1 MNYIIFNDKDS
12 RDVKGLLIS
21 ELPPIRK
28 PNMRV
33 KETVIDG
40 VDGSI
45 IEELGYESYDRT
57 VVIGLKIGA
66 DVDKISEFFT
76 GSGKVVFSNE
86 PDKYYIATVVKSIDY
101 ERLLRYKVAKVT
113 FRVQP
118 FKYARVEVPREA
130 TSDRTSIVVENLGN
144 HTSKPIIT
152 IKGKYWIKL
161 YINEEFVCDYSD
173 SSDFEVVIDSEKQ
186 DAYCYDSEGRI
197 ELSNHHMRGEF
208 PILKKGNNTISWYLG
223 DEASRFESIKIERY
237 SRWL

>member
-28 PNMRV
+28 PNMRA

-45 IEELGYESYDRT
+45 IEELGYESYDKT

-86 PDKYYIATVVKSIDY
+86 PDKYYVATILKNIDY
-101 ERLLRYKVAKVT
+101 ERLLRYRVAKVT

-118 FKYARVEVPREA
+118 FKYNRVEVPRSA
-130 TSDRTSIVVENLGN
+130 TTERTSMIIENLGN
-144 HTSKPIIT
+144 HTAKPIIT
-152 IKGKYWIKL
+152 IQGSGKVYLTLNGNAI
-161 YINEEFVCDYSD
+161 CDYTFPSGE
-173 SSDFEVVIDSEKQ
+173 SSVVIDSEKQ
-186 DAYCYDSEGRI
+186 DAYLGNALKNRNMNGD
-197 ELSNHHMRGEF
+197 F
-208 PILKKGNNTISWYLG
+208 PVFEKGNNTLAWSG
-223 DEASRFESIKIERY
+223 TVTSITITKY